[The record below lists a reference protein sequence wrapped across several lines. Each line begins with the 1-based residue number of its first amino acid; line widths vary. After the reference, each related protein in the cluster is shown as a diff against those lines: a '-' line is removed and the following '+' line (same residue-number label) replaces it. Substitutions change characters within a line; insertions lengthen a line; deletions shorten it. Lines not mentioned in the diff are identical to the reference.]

1 MQATTMIF
9 KVENMSCQHCV
20 RAITGALQA
29 LDATAD
35 VTVDLARGEVR
46 AHGRFTADA
55 AIAASAIAAIHAQG
69 YRARSIAPDPG

>member
-1 MQATTMIF
+1 MQATTMVF

-46 AHGRFTADA
+46 AHGCFTADA
-55 AIAASAIAAIHAQG
+55 AIAAIHEQG